1 MPITQNGL
9 YSSANIETY
18 NDYGNITNVYNES
31 DSNKLKRLKDILR
44 PLSVTDREANRPKCL
59 KGTCIDLLQ
68 QIRTWAQSSDLPNIF
83 VLTGGAGTGKSTIS
97 RTIAEEFEVSESLGC
112 YIFFE
117 RGKMDSASITNT
129 VIKTIAYHLT
139 CNSSDIAES
148 LLEATKDLHELRF
161 PSTETLFQK
170 LLYKPLHSISISH
183 ISNPILVVL
192 DALDECGD
200 SEAQENL
207 ANLLKYETQTLPSN
221 IRFLVTS
228 RPEGGIIPLLSSASL
243 QSRICEYVKLNHTS
257 ESSKKEVVYYIRHEL
272 EKLRDENR
280 IIVKGNW
287 EWDENIDRLGCAAEG
302 LFIWAS
308 TAIRFINEVKAG
320 RFNRLQKLVNDTK
333 GVGMNLDMLY
343 ATVLENC
350 IDWKDDEMKEVF
362 SSVFSLILFGKTPL
376 SDVDIDEILDYE
388 EGTTMDILSGLHSL
402 VVFEAGQPIRIHHT
416 SLHDYLTSMRC
427 DESWYINSDV
437 EMNKIAS
444 RCFVLTKS
452 RLHFNICDIETS
464 FKFNKDIP
472 NLQEHVDKRIHPRLL
487 YACRYWASHLR
498 GVPYS
503 SKILSE
509 LDNFMY
515 KQLLYWIEVLSL
527 TGSLYE
533 CFEPVLESA
542 IGWAEV
548 SDQTSV
554 QTQKLTRVQNNERHV
569 PFELLSFLEDALHHV
584 FEFIQPISESTPHLY
599 MTFLPLKRSESDVAR
614 HYLKNM
620 EEPTRIEYI
629 GDRLKA
635 TLGCTKKF
643 DVGSS
648 VSSISLSY
656 HGNRILSRSPFG
668 LSLWNAD
675 SGELLRGPFGGDAS
689 VSFSYFSNRTVVVN
703 QNGAVDEWDTDTGE
717 KLHDLPRVY
726 NGHVTSVAVDDRQ
739 YYATGFEDGA
749 IQLWSRWEGTMIGE
763 PMRGHSKKVLAL
775 SFSGLGHCYLASG
788 SEDQSI
794 IVWDVKSG
802 EKKYA
807 PLKGHSG
814 PITSLTFTYWSKS
827 IVSGSLDGTVHLWD
841 VVSGEMLHAFSAS
854 GMGGVYSVAYCG
866 KRHILSGSEDGII
879 RIWDILNNEVPPKNG
894 IYFASGSSDGTIR
907 VWDVDREY
915 TIVKGQIQGAAVSPS
930 GEYLVSVFNTQAVS
944 IWRTETGELIKGP
957 LKRYGIVGFVL
968 ARRNPFC
975 IRFKLQNL
983 TAVCFSPD
991 GKRVA
996 SSSGNA
1002 IRVWDSKS
1010 GKLALNPIE
1019 GHSERVISI
1028 CYSPN
1033 GKKIVSGS
1041 SDKIIR
1047 IWDASNGTLLLTLQG
1062 HSDWIASVTYSHNS
1076 AFILS
1081 GSNDG
1086 TIRTWDAN
1094 TGRPVRE
1101 LIKAHKHGTSTR
1113 ELLFKANVS
1122 SFVISVVLLPS
1133 SDSKYI
1139 KFASAS
1145 LDGLIRIWDVDVG
1158 LEERTWN
1165 TPNRDGWVIGNNGN
1179 LLSWIPSD
1187 IRPTLIGGPCIRIL
1201 NSRFST
1207 ILELSKYQGSHWTSC
1222 FPSSTII

>member
-1 MPITQNGL
+1 
-9 YSSANIETY
+9 
-18 NDYGNITNVYNES
+18 
-31 DSNKLKRLKDILR
+31 
-44 PLSVTDREANRPKCL
+44 
-59 KGTCIDLLQ
+59 
-68 QIRTWAQSSDLPNIF
+68 
-83 VLTGGAGTGKSTIS
+83 
-97 RTIAEEFEVSESLGC
+97 
-112 YIFFE
+112 
-117 RGKMDSASITNT
+117 MDSASITNT
-129 VIKTIAYHLT
+129 VIKTIAYHLA

-161 PSTETLFQK
+161 PSTETRFQK

-207 ANLLKYETQTLPSN
+207 ANILKYETRTLPSN

-228 RPEGGIIPLLSSASL
+228 RPEEAIFPLISEAAYHP
-243 QSRICEYVKLNHTS
+243 RICKHVRLDHMS
-257 ESSKKEVVYYIRHEL
+257 ENSKKEVAYYIRHEL
-272 EKLRDENR
+272 EKLRSEKR
-280 IIVKGNW
+280 IVVKGNW
-287 EWDENIDRLGCAAEG
+287 EWDENIDKLGCAAEG
-302 LFIWAS
+302 LFIWAF
-308 TAIRFINEVKAG
+308 TAIKFIGEVKAG
-320 RFNRLQKLVNDTK
+320 RFDRLRKLVNDTK

-388 EGTTMDILSGLHSL
+388 KGTTMDILSGLHSL
-402 VVFEAGQPIRIHHT
+402 VVFEPGQPIRIHHT

-444 RCFVLTKS
+444 RCFVLMKS
-452 RLHFNICDIETS
+452 HLHFNICDIETS

-472 NLQEHVDKRIHPRLL
+472 NLQERVDKRIHPRLL

-498 GVPYS
+498 DVPYS

-542 IGWAEV
+542 IEWA
-548 SDQTSV
+548 
-554 QTQKLTRVQNNERHV
+554 K
-569 PFELLSFLEDALHHV
+569 LLSFLEDALHHI
-584 FEFIQPISESTPHLY
+584 FEFIQPISESTPHLC
-599 MTFLPLKRSESDVAR
+599 MTFLPLKKSESDVAR

-668 LSLWNAD
+668 LSLWNVD

-703 QNGAVDEWDTDTGE
+703 QNGAVNEWDTDTGE

-739 YYATGFEDGA
+739 YYTTGFEDGA
-749 IQLWSRWEGTMIGE
+749 IQLWGRWEGKMIGE
-763 PMRGHSKKVLAL
+763 PMRGHSEKVLAL
-775 SFSGLGHCYLASG
+775 SFSGLGHRYLASG

-794 IVWDVKSG
+794 IVWDVEGG
-802 EKKYA
+802 EKIYA

-827 IVSGSLDGTVHLWD
+827 IVSGSLDRTVRLWD
-841 VVSGEMLHAFSAS
+841 VVSGEMLHVFSAS
-854 GMGGVYSVAYCG
+854 GMGSVHSVAYCG

-879 RIWDILNNEVPPKNG
+879 RIWDILNNEVPPKKCIGHMGKVISLSVKFTHSG

-907 VWDVDREY
+907 VWDAEREY
-915 TIVKGQIQGAAVSPS
+915 TIDDAYINAIAVSPN
-930 GEYLVSVFNTQAVS
+930 GEYLVSGSFSGTVS
-944 IWRTETGELIKGP
+944 IWRTETGEKSRARAKQSQRFASRQTESVLHQALATQFEFGTRKAENWPSTQLKGIQNVSSQFATHQMERKSSLDQAIKLSVFGM
-957 LKRYGIVGFVL
+957 LRMALYSSHCKVIQTG
-968 ARRNPFC
+968 
-975 IRFKLQNL
+975 
-983 TAVCFSPD
+983 SP
-991 GKRVA
+991 
-996 SSSGNA
+996 
-1002 IRVWDSKS
+1002 
-1010 GKLALNPIE
+1010 P
-1019 GHSERVISI
+1019 
-1028 CYSPN
+1028 
-1033 GKKIVSGS
+1033 
-1041 SDKIIR
+1041 
-1047 IWDASNGTLLLTLQG
+1047 
-1062 HSDWIASVTYSHNS
+1062 
-1076 AFILS
+1076 
-1081 GSNDG
+1081 
-1086 TIRTWDAN
+1086 
-1094 TGRPVRE
+1094 PVRE

-1122 SFVISVVLLPS
+1122 SFVSSVVFLPS
-1133 SDSKYI
+1133 FDSKYI

-1165 TPNRDGWVIGNNGN
+1165 TPNRDGWVIGNDGN

-1187 IRPTLIGGPCIRIL
+1187 IRPTLVGGPCIRIL